1 MSIHGYAVR
10 KDDYYTIIINS
21 NLCPEARMRVYEH
34 ELEHIEGDD
43 FSSSLPADL
52 IEALAR

>member
-1 MSIHGYAVR
+1 MSIRGYAVR

-43 FSSSLPADL
+43 FSSSRPADL